1 MVKKDEPAIL
11 YNLKGNVIVAQITI
25 IQFHD
30 CSMNKKD
37 GSINGLYQHNAFLV
51 GFYLHAQWPI
61 FNVEK

>member
-1 MVKKDEPAIL
+1 MVKKDEPAIS

-37 GSINGLYQHNAFLV
+37 GSINGLYQRNAFLV
-51 GFYLHAQWPI
+51 GVSLHAQ
-61 FNVEK
+61 